1 MSDMRRLLE
10 TVTKF
15 AGEPEQKP
23 GDQVRGSD
31 PMPKK
36 GGGKKHPHQGRLV
49 GGESILRELEQ
60 QIVEGNVERRLRKE
74 FNQFNEF
81 APSGSNDGNDG
92 FSDETLKRLAAQW
105 WQGDED
111 PRIEQTLAAAGWEI
125 GQDEGYD
132 NGGVFVVQAGDVN
145 GNSYMS
151 WPAEELEGLSE
162 EFSDTVK
169 SAADKIVAAGTALG
183 SAIPR
188 PFDEKEVA
196 KDIAQ
201 RQAAQS
207 APKTDWRTAGKK
219 MQEATARIA
228 VSRDPDD
235 PDNYDTIRFHR
246 ELPDGSIIDI
256 EPYSGSHN
264 NYYRHITGKEPGQS
278 PTSKAMYDT
287 LVDLM
292 QKPYKPGPVIPEPE
306 KLYPQDTIKEPP
318 KPIDDED
325 DDIVAEWGAAG
336 TAVGP
341 GNDDADPV
349 ELAAQR
355 AQQVAGKTDQQ
366 NQLAGLVAQVNGA
379 RSQLADLNKQFPQGK
394 DAAEKAYALQ
404 GLQSQRVQLGR
415 QIEDLM
421 TQVSAIRSQA

>member
-1 MSDMRRLLE
+1 MSDMRHLLE

-23 GDQVRGSD
+23 GDQVRGNE
-31 PMPKK
+31 PMPRK
-36 GGGKKHPHQGRLV
+36 GSGKKHPHQGRLV

-60 QIVEGNVERRLRKE
+60 QIVEGSVERKLR
-74 FNQFNEF
+74 
-81 APSGSNDGNDG
+81 
-92 FSDETLKRLAAQW
+92 
-105 WQGDED
+105 
-111 PRIEQTLAAAGWEI
+111 
-125 GQDEGYD
+125 
-132 NGGVFVVQAGDVN
+132 
-145 GNSYMS
+145 
-151 WPAEELEGLSE
+151 E
-162 EFSDTVK
+162 EFSNTVK
-169 SAADKIVAAGTALG
+169 SAADKIVAAGTAAKDALG
-183 SAIPR
+183 SIIPR

-196 KDIAQ
+196 KDIEQ
-201 RQAAQS
+201 RQAAQP
-207 APKTDWRTAGKK
+207 APKTSWRNTDKK

-278 PTSKAMYDT
+278 PTSKAMTDT

-292 QKPYKPGPVIPEPE
+292 QKPYTPGPVIPEPE
-306 KLYPQDTIKEPP
+306 ILYPQDTIKEPP
-318 KPIDDED
+318 KTIDDD
-325 DDIVAEWGAAG
+325 DSDIVAEWGAAG

-355 AQQVAGKTDQQ
+355 AQQLAGKTDQR
-366 NQLAGLVAQVNGA
+366 NQLLGLVGQVNSA
-379 RSQLADLNKQFPQGK
+379 RSQLADLNKQFPQG
-394 DAAEKAYALQ
+394 ANPVEKAMSMQQQQA
-404 GLQSQRVQLGR
+404 QRVQLGR

-421 TQVSAIRSQA
+421 TQVAALRSQA

>member
-15 AGEPEQKP
+15 AGEPEQKA

-60 QIVEGNVERRLRKE
+60 QIVEGNVERRLR
-74 FNQFNEF
+74 
-81 APSGSNDGNDG
+81 
-92 FSDETLKRLAAQW
+92 
-105 WQGDED
+105 
-111 PRIEQTLAAAGWEI
+111 
-125 GQDEGYD
+125 
-132 NGGVFVVQAGDVN
+132 
-145 GNSYMS
+145 
-151 WPAEELEGLSE
+151 E
-162 EFSDTVK
+162 EFSNTVK

-183 SAIPR
+183 SIIPR

-196 KDIAQ
+196 KDLEQ
-201 RQAAQS
+201 RQAAQP

-219 MQEATARIA
+219 MQEGGGTTARIRA
-228 VSRDPDD
+228 LRDPDD
-235 PDNYDTIRFHR
+235 PDNYDKIRFQQQK
-246 ELPDGSIIDI
+246 PDGSVVDI

-264 NYYRHITGKEPGQS
+264 SFYRQVTGKEPGQS
-278 PTSKAMYDT
+278 PTSRAMTDT

-292 QKPYKPGPVIPEPE
+292 QKPVTPGKVVPEPK
-306 KLYPQDTIKEPP
+306 KLYPQDTIRQPAQP
-318 KPIDDED
+318 MDDEE

-341 GNDDADPV
+341 GNDDADPM
-349 ELAAQR
+349 EIAAQR

-366 NQLAGLVAQVNGA
+366 NQLAGLIAQVNGA
-379 RSQLADLNKQFPQGK
+379 RSQLADLNTQFPQG
-394 DAAEKAYALQ
+394 ANPVEKAMSMQQASAQ
-404 GLQSQRVQLGR
+404 KVQLGR

-421 TQVSAIRSQA
+421 TQVAALRSQA